1 MKKKMMLI
9 SLLLAA
15 FVINLDA
22 TIVNVALPAL
32 TRELHATTTQL
43 QWIVDAYNLVF
54 AALLLST
61 GNLSDRLGRKRM
73 LIAGLA
79 VFGIASFAGSYAT
92 DTAQLIAARGVMGLG
107 AAMAFPATL
116 SLITNI
122 FRERGERAKAIGLWG
137 ATTGAA
143 IAMGPIVGGWLLENH
158 SWSSIFV
165 AMTPVALLG
174 IGMVIVFITEPKNEK
189 LGHVDVSGLA
199 LSALGM
205 AALVFTIIEAPS
217 YGWLGVRSIVGFV
230 VSLALLGLFVRRER
244 RATSP
249 MLDVELFKNGR
260 FTAASVAVAIA
271 FFTLFGF
278 TFLMTQYFQFTR
290 AYSALSTGVHLLPVA
305 MSVAIGSVVGT
316 IMSVRLST
324 KLVVTSGILMIAGF
338 YAWVAA
344 VTSPTLGYGII
355 ALQMVVYGL
364 GLGLTSAPATE
375 SIMGAVEARKAGVGS
390 AINDTTR
397 LVGGTLGV
405 AVVGSLFISLYQRK
419 VEHLAALHIPTTIVE
434 PMKQSVGAGY
444 ATAGQASAHGQHAVG
459 TLLAQ
464 TTTNALMHGL
474 KVSCV
479 VAAGVALLGAGVAA
493 IFLPAKPA
501 VKE

>member
-1 MKKKMMLI
+1 MLI

-32 TRELHATTTQL
+32 TRQLHATTTQL

-54 AALLLST
+54 AALLLSA

-79 VFGIASFAGSYAT
+79 VFGIASLGGSYANST
-92 DTAQLIAARGVMGLG
+92 SQLIAARGVMGLG

-122 FRERGERAKAIGLWG
+122 FRERRERAKAIGLWG

-143 IAMGPIVGGWLLENH
+143 IAMGPIVGGWLLESH

-165 AMTPVALLG
+165 AMTPVAMLG
-174 IGMVIVFITEPKNEK
+174 IIMVAMFIAEPKNENR
-189 LGHVDVSGLA
+189 GHVDVGGLV
-199 LSALGM
+199 LSALSM
-205 AALVFTIIEAPS
+205 ATLVFTIIEAPS
-217 YGWLGVRSIVGFV
+217 YGWLGGRSITGFAV
-230 VSLALLGLFVRRER
+230 ALALLGMFVSRER
-244 RATSP
+244 RAESP
-249 MLDVELFKNGR
+249 MLDVALFKNGR
-260 FTAASVAVAIA
+260 FSAASSAVAIA

-290 AYSALSTGVHLLPVA
+290 GYSALSTGVHLLPVA
-305 MSVAIGSVVGT
+305 ISVAIGSIVGT
-316 IMSVRLST
+316 ILAVRLST
-324 KLVVTSGILMIAGF
+324 KLIVTTGILLIAGF

-344 VTSPTLGYGII
+344 VTSPTLSYGII

-375 SIMGAVEARKAGVGS
+375 SIMGAVETHKAGVGS

-405 AVVGSLFISLYQRK
+405 AVIGSLFISLYQRQ
-419 VEHLAALHIPTTIVE
+419 VDHLSALHIPANVVG

-444 ATAGQASAHGQHAVG
+444 AAAGQVGAHGQHAVG
-459 TLLAQ
+459 ALLTQ

-479 VAAGVALLGAGVAA
+479 VATGVALGGAVIAA
-493 IFLPAKPA
+493 IFLPSKPTI
-501 VKE
+501 KE